1 MKLNNRGQSL
11 VMFVVIVPLLLLVLA
26 MVVDIGNL
34 VNNKIEINSVNKLAI
49 SYGIDNIDKDNIE
62 NEVKDIINK
71 NYKDID
77 DIKISIQDEKISIDL
92 KCYSKSIFGNIIGT
106 KGYLIES
113 SYKAYMDSDKKRI
126 EKVK

>member
-1 MKLNNRGQSL
+1 MKLDNRGQSL

-113 SYKAYMDSDKKRI
+113 YMDSGKKRI

>member
-1 MKLNNRGQSL
+1 MKIDNRGQSL

>member
-1 MKLNNRGQSL
+1 MRLNNKGQSL
-11 VMFVVIVPLLLLVLA
+11 VMFIVLIPLLLIVLA

-34 VNNKIEINSVNKLAI
+34 VNTKIEINSVNKLAI
-49 SYGIDNIDKDNIE
+49 SYGIDNIDKDTVSD
-62 NEVKDIINK
+62 EVKDIINK

-77 DIKISIQDEKISIDL
+77 DIKIDIKDKRITINL

-106 KGYLIES
+106 QGYLIES
-113 SYKAYMDSDKKRI
+113 SYKGYMDNDKKRI

>member
-1 MKLNNRGQSL
+1 MKLDNRGQSL

-62 NEVKDIINK
+62 NEIKDIINK
-71 NYKDID
+71 NYKNID

>member
-1 MKLNNRGQSL
+1 
-11 VMFVVIVPLLLLVLA
+11 

-62 NEVKDIINK
+62 NEIKNIINK
-71 NYKDID
+71 NHKDID

>member
-62 NEVKDIINK
+62 NEVKNIINK

-92 KCYSKSIFGNIIGT
+92 KYYSKSIFGNIIGT

-113 SYKAYMDSDKKRI
+113 SYKAYMDNSKKRI

>member
-1 MKLNNRGQSL
+1 MKLDNRGQSL

-113 SYKAYMDSDKKRI
+113 SYKAYMDSGKKRI
-126 EKVK
+126 EKVE

>member
-1 MKLNNRGQSL
+1 MKLDNRGQSL

-113 SYKAYMDSDKKRI
+113 SYKAYMDSGKKRI

>member
-1 MKLNNRGQSL
+1 MKLDNRGQSL

>member
-62 NEVKDIINK
+62 NEIKNIINK
-71 NYKDID
+71 NHKDID

-92 KCYSKSIFGNIIGT
+92 KYYSKSIFGNIIGT

-113 SYKAYMDSDKKRI
+113 IYKAYMDSDKKRI

>member
-1 MKLNNRGQSL
+1 MKLDNRGQSL

-62 NEVKDIINK
+62 NEAKDIINK

-113 SYKAYMDSDKKRI
+113 SYKAYMDSGKKRI